1 MNPVKQIMG
10 FPFTVDAPW
19 PHANLS
25 PNARQHPIRLG
36 AIRKRYKA
44 ACIAAFMGQGLRG
57 MKLAEG
63 ATLNVTLTFTPTVTR
78 AHDHDNL
85 IARMK
90 AGLDALAATIGV
102 DDSRF
107 RLQPITILKA
117 DRHGAKVT
125 ITVERAEA

>member
-1 MNPVKQIMG
+1 MNAVKQIMD
-10 FPFTVDAPW
+10 FPFTVEAPW

-36 AIRKRYKA
+36 ANRKRYKA
-44 ACIAAFMGQGLRG
+44 ACMAAFMGQGLRG

-63 ATLNVTLTFTPTVTR
+63 ETLNLTMTFTPPVTR
-78 AHDHDNL
+78 AHDDDNL
-85 IARMK
+85 VGRMK
-90 AGLDALAATIGV
+90 AGRDALAATIGV

-117 DRHGAKVT
+117 SRIGAKVT
-125 ITVERAEA
+125 ITVERAEG